1 VQGACRSRH
10 MNADL
15 LQHAKQLHAELE
27 SMRTER
33 QRREAALDA
42 GHRFHF
48 GLGWIFIATLVV
60 AVGCVTIPWIVSGQ
74 VPALAV
80 FVALIFA
87 GYVFLGLSSC

>member
-1 VQGACRSRH
+1 VQGSCRSRQ

-48 GLGWIFIATLVV
+48 GLGWIFITMLIV
-60 AVGCVTIPWIVSGQ
+60 AVGCVTIPWIVAGH
-74 VPALAV
+74 VPV
-80 FVALIFA
+80 FAASVSLIFA